1 MKPAMSSRVGRGFN
15 KATVPAAVMVP
26 RWSGAGLGVDRRSAA
41 GVLRDLDALGG
52 CHGRAQK
59 WEIARIFVVGTGGS
73 RFYAEVVA
81 SGMIGFFMAVAPYMK
96 HGRAQVFARAQLDQ
110 SLISAL
116 TLLN

>member
-15 KATVPAAVMVP
+15 KTTVPAAVMVP
-26 RWSGAGLGVDRRSAA
+26 AGRAGLGVDRRSAA

-73 RFYAEVVA
+73 GFCAEVVA
-81 SGMIGFFMAVAPYMK
+81 SGMIG
-96 HGRAQVFARAQLDQ
+96 L
-110 SLISAL
+110 
-116 TLLN
+116 